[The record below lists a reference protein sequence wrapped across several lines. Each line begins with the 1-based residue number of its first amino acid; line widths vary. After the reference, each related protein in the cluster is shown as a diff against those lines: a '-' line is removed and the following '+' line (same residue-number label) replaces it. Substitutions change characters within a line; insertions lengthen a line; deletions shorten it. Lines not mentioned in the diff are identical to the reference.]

1 MIPRRIRQDFERSN
15 GVLSSVSSY
24 STSTSFFALC
34 IVVEVLSFVLYA
46 IYIRGM
52 LPPYNKR
59 VILDESQE
67 RMKQRIDSLLA
78 SRSPIYSG
86 QDPFESIFDTQK
98 NPSYTRCIP
107 SPYSVTSYCSIV
119 ANRGDIGSL
128 DRSLRF
134 RRERFAN

>member
-52 LPPYNKR
+52 LPLYNKR
-59 VILDESQE
+59 VILDESGKDE
-67 RMKQRIDSLLA
+67 AKDRLFIGLEIPDLFGLGSIRVDLRYTKESFVHSLH
-78 SRSPIYSG
+78 PI
-86 QDPFESIFDTQK
+86 PIFG
-98 NPSYTRCIP
+98 RELL
-107 SPYSVTSYCSIV
+107 
-119 ANRGDIGSL
+119 L
-128 DRSLRF
+128 DRGQPRGYRLPR
-134 RRERFAN
+134 